1 MSPPRLWSSCH
12 GNLALPKLLGWEGDQ
27 IHWEETAV
35 LDHDRGQEL
44 LVKQALHIQMTPP
57 EEHFKWE
64 GGLEFFGYWNTV
76 MRSKEDQS
84 LLTFDLQSGIQDSSI
99 MQ

>member
-44 LVKQALHIQMTPP
+44 LVKQALHTQMTPP

-64 GGLEFFGYWNTV
+64 GLEFFGYWTTV

-84 LLTFDLQSGIQDSSI
+84 LLIFDLQ
-99 MQ
+99 